1 MDEQAHLEK
10 ATLAG
15 GCFWC
20 MEPPFDNLDG
30 VVSTVSGYAGGHVE
44 NPTYEQVCSGS
55 TGHTEV
61 IQVTFDTR
69 KISFDEILD
78 VFWRQ
83 IDPTAENRQFA
94 DVGSQYR
101 TAIFYHDDEQR
112 RIAEQSK
119 QALEQSGRY
128 DRPIATAVEPYT
140 NFYPAED
147 YHQKYY
153 RSNPL
158 HYKMYRSGSG
168 RAGYLEK
175 VWGTE
180 KEDENRQ

>member
-1 MDEQAHLEK
+1 MDETDHLEK

-20 MEPPFDNLDG
+20 MEPPFDALEG
-30 VVSTVSGYAGGHVE
+30 VVATVSGYAGGEVE
-44 NPTYEQVCSGS
+44 NPSYEAVCSGT
-55 TGHTEV
+55 TGHAEV
-61 IQVTFDTR
+61 IQVTFDNR
-69 KISFDEILD
+69 KISFDEILE

-83 IDPTAENRQFA
+83 IDPTAENRQFV

-112 RIAEQSK
+112 RIAAASK

-128 DRPIATAVEPYT
+128 DKPIVTQIEPLKA
-140 NFYPAED
+140 FYPAED

-153 RSNPL
+153 QHNPTR
-158 HYKMYRSGSG
+158 YKFYRANSG
-168 RAGYLEK
+168 RDRFLET
-175 VWGTE
+175 VWGDT
-180 KEDENRQ
+180 DEP